1 MSYVCRSIV
10 ALGCALL
17 LVSCAQYTRI
27 HNKPLPRQ
35 GGELM
40 MKSVTEAKPI
50 VHGDVALVLA
60 FSGGGTRAA
69 AFSYGVLKELRET
82 PIVENGKPQ
91 SLLDEVDMINSVSG
105 GSFTAAY
112 YGINH
117 DKIFRHF
124 EHDFL
129 KRDFQNELI
138 SRILNPLY
146 WVKSLANGFDRTELA
161 VEYYDKELFH
171 GATLGDFRNDKGPII
186 SLHATDIG
194 TGERFSFLPDYFRLI
209 CSDWSKFSVAR
220 AVTASSAVP
229 VAFAPVT
236 LENNAA
242 RCNDEAPDWLLHAQN
257 DKDWQRRDLAR
268 ALLSYHDSH
277 ERQYIHLVDG
287 GIADNLGLRATQEF
301 IEMTGDVRKATR
313 SADGKPFKH
322 LVVIS
327 VNSATRP
334 TPLFEHSAEEPSL
347 ATVADASSSS
357 MMRRFNN
364 DTLTTMHENVKKWA
378 QQLSTPEITVQG
390 HFIEVS
396 FEQVRSVET
405 RRVLN
410 HIPTSL
416 GLPEPEIELLTQ
428 QGREILRSSPQFQQ
442 LLEQLQASNSAT
454 TAGDT
459 AAKIKIQM

>member
-1 MSYVCRSIV
+1 MPSLPARHLV
-10 ALGCALL
+10 LL
-17 LVSCAQYTRI
+17 SLLAVLASCAQYTRI
-27 HNKPLPRQ
+27 HNKALPRQ
-35 GGELM
+35 SGELM
-40 MKSVTEAKPI
+40 MKSVTDARPI
-50 VHGDVALVLA
+50 VRGDVAMVLA

-82 PIVENGKPQ
+82 PIAASGAHQ
-91 SLLDEVDMINSVSG
+91 TLLDEVDMINSVSG

-112 YGINH
+112 YGINR

-124 EHDFL
+124 ERDFL

-209 CSDWSKFSVAR
+209 CSDWRRFPVAR

-236 LENNAA
+236 LQNHATH
-242 RCNDEAPDWLLHAQN
+242 CNDEAPDWLLQAQIAA
-257 DKDWQRRDLAR
+257 DWQRRDLAR
-268 ALLSYHDSH
+268 ALLSYRNAR
-277 ERQYIHLVDG
+277 EREYIHLVDG
-287 GIADNLGLRATQEF
+287 GITDNLGLRATQEF

-313 SADGKPFKH
+313 SVDGKPFRH

-334 TPLFEHSAEEPSL
+334 TPQFERSAEEPPL
-347 ATVADASSSS
+347 AAVADASSSS

-364 DTLTTMHENVKKWA
+364 DTLATMRANVKKWA
-378 QQLSTPEITVQG
+378 AELSTPNHPVHG

-396 FEQVRSVET
+396 FEQVRSAET

-416 GLPEPEIELLTQ
+416 GLPEAEIELLTQ
-428 QGREILRSSPQFQQ
+428 QGREILRHSPQFQQ
-442 LLEQLQASNSAT
+442 LLSALQGSNGAT
-454 TAGDT
+454 P
-459 AAKIKIQM
+459 